1 MKSNKIGL
9 AIAGVVAAFGLCG
22 GAGAQ
27 LGDLKGL
34 AGGGDMSS
42 LASGSAGNA
51 AGVVEYCVKNN
62 YLGGDAASSV
72 KERKDW
78 SYERWTKE
86 VTKVLVAIEN
96 AIWPD
101 LFIAG
106 GGISRKADKWIPL
119 LENRTPVV
127 AAALQNSAGIVGA
140 AMAAET
146 DVTATHK

>member
-27 LGDLKGL
+27 LGDIKGL

-72 KERKDW
+72 KDKLMGKVTGGSDNDKADYADGAKGLVKTSDGKSVDIGKLGEMKK
-78 SYERWTKE
+78 S
-86 VTKVLVAIEN
+86 VTKKACASVLDHAK
-96 AIWPD
+96 
-101 LFIAG
+101 
-106 GGISRKADKWIPL
+106 SL
-119 LENRTPVV
+119 L
-127 AAALQNSAGIVGA
+127 
-140 AMAAET
+140 
-146 DVTATHK
+146 